1 MAIRNNAQGEIP
13 YPDNDS
19 VFDEAFAWFYDREA
33 SYMNSVVVYDSLL
46 YRFRWNGN
54 LSCFN
59 ASSGEKIYSETVR
72 PYSFV
77 ASPVIAGDKL
87 YLVAEEG
94 TLYTVQAGR
103 DFEILKEIPLGDVS
117 LVAPGITSDMIIFR
131 TASRLI
137 GVGS

>member
-1 MAIRNNAQGEIP
+1 MAIRNNAQGEIH

-19 VFDEAFAWFYDREA
+19 IFDEAFAWFYDREA

-54 LSCFN
+54 LTCFN
-59 ASSGEKIYSETVR
+59 ARTGEKMYSETVH
-72 PYSFV
+72 PFSFV

-94 TLYTVQAGR
+94 TLYTVQVGR
-103 DFEILKEIPLGDVS
+103 DFKVLKGPIAQ
-117 LVAPGITSDMIIFR
+117 LVRAPDS
-131 TASRLI
+131 
-137 GVGS
+137 